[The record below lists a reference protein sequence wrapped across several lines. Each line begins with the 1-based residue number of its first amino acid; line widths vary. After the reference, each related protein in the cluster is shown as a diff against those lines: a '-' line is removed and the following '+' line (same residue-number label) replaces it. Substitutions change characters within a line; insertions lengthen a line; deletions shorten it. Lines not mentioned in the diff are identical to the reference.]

1 MSIINFIIHLGII
14 FVIFGFIW
22 GIFNYIISM
31 FTSGSQKSN
40 QSEYIAQIIK
50 NIFLVGV
57 TANFVSITGEHYIS
71 SPTFRIIISS
81 FILGLYL
88 LEKMQNRN
96 KYAQFSNLG
105 NGALKGLS
113 TSFELKQERFLLIG
127 SIVLFVFCLFFPM
140 VVNNGVIN
148 WFNSAIEGLNDT
160 FLIGFIFK
168 IIAFFSV
175 MSLVM
180 RGSNIIGKL
189 VTGQSLKSS
198 FEKPENKNPFGGFS
212 QFGGSQGAG
221 QQKENS
227 SQVDYDK
234 KASANTDSE
243 GFTEY
248 EDVTDD
254 A

>member
-1 MSIINFIIHLGII
+1 
-14 FVIFGFIW
+14 
-22 GIFNYIISM
+22 M
-31 FTSGSQKSN
+31 FTNGTQKSN

-50 NIFLVGV
+50 NLFLVAV

-71 SPTFRIIISS
+71 SPIFRIIISS

-105 NGALKGLS
+105 NGILKGLS
-113 TSFELKQERFLLIG
+113 KSFEPKQERFLLIG
-127 SIVLFVFCLFFPM
+127 SIALFVLCLFFPV
-140 VVNNGVIN
+140 VVNNSVVN
-148 WFNSAIEGLNDT
+148 WFNSAIENLNDT

-175 MSLVM
+175 VTLVM

-189 VTGQSLKSS
+189 VTGHSIKSS
-198 FEKPENKNPFGGFS
+198 FEKPENKKPFGGFS
-212 QFGGSQGAG
+212 QFGGFQGG
-221 QQKENS
+221 NQKEDNS

-234 KASANTDSE
+234 KASVNIDSE

-254 A
+254 V

>member
-1 MSIINFIIHLGII
+1 MSIVSFIIHLGII

-22 GIFNYIISM
+22 GVFNYIISM
-31 FTSGSQKSN
+31 FTNGTQKSN

-50 NIFLVGV
+50 NVFLVGV
-57 TANFVSITGEHYIS
+57 TANFVSSTSENYIS
-71 SPTFRIIISS
+71 SPIFRIVISS

-105 NGALKGLS
+105 NGVLKGLS
-113 TSFELKQERFLLIG
+113 TSFEPKQERFLLIG
-127 SIVLFVFCLFFPM
+127 SIVLFVLCLSFPI

-148 WFNSAIEGLNDT
+148 WFNSAIESLNNT
-160 FLIGFIFK
+160 FLIGFVFK
-168 IIAFFSV
+168 VIAFFSV
-175 MSLVM
+175 VTLVM

-198 FEKPENKNPFGGFS
+198 FSKPENKKPFGGFS
-212 QFGGSQGAG
+212 QFGGFQGSN
-221 QQKENS
+221 QEKENS

-234 KASANTDSE
+234 KVSANTDDN

-254 A
+254 